1 LQCLSKV
8 FVEQFEPTK
17 EEIIK
22 FLHLQIRNT
31 EQIYEIN
38 RMRSAELRLLALLR
52 WLSLRFGQVSRQGH
66 RLSLKEMNL
75 THRGLADI
83 CGLTRVTVTKNL
95 NRYKALGLL
104 QPAGESD
111 LFIPAQAS
119 LQPNAYNSDNDKF

>member
-1 LQCLSKV
+1 
-8 FVEQFEPTK
+8 
-17 EEIIK
+17 
-22 FLHLQIRNT
+22 
-31 EQIYEIN
+31 
-38 RMRSAELRLLALLR
+38 
-52 WLSLRFGQVSRQGH
+52 
-66 RLSLKEMNL
+66 MNL